1 MAKKRV
7 TPEESKVPLGRVTDE
22 DVKRARE
29 TLETYRQGKGNLE
42 DRIIQEE
49 QWYKMQHWSAIKGG
63 DDLANPKSTSAWLFN
78 TIINKHADAMDNFPI
93 PAVLPREKSDENT
106 ARILSNVLPVI
117 MENNHFDDTYSDCWW
132 DKLKFG
138 TGVYGIFWNQEKDN
152 GLGDIEI
159 TQLDLLNVFWES
171 GITDIQESRNLF
183 ITKLWDKDILKEKYP
198 KLKDVEGNAIDV
210 KHYIYDDTVDT
221 TDKIVVVDWYY
232 KKNGL
237 VHFAKFVNDTLLF
250 ASENEDKYKYTG
262 WYEHGL
268 YPVVFDIMYPEKGT
282 PVGFGLI
289 AAEKNPQLYIDALS
303 SNILQS
309 SMMGT
314 KKRWL
319 VREDNGIN
327 EEEFADWEK
336 PFVHVRGALDDDHIK
351 EFNVTPISPVYMD
364 VMRDKINEMKETSGN
379 RDMTQGGTAAGITA
393 AAAIAAL
400 QEAGNKT
407 SRDNIGSS
415 YRKYNDITSMIVELM
430 RQHYDNSRTFRI
442 TGEDNSYS
450 YVEMS
455 NAPLQDQL
463 TAVLPDGTQLFR
475 KPIFDYKM
483 KAMKRNP
490 FSRMEEN
497 ERAKE
502 LYGLGFFDPQR
513 AQEALIAL
521 DMMDFEGVETIKEK
535 VAQGQTL
542 MNQLNQANQ
551 QIEMLNMQ
559 MQQLGGVMNSMG
571 LPAPPVNGQPQEQPQ
586 GEPPSL
592 PNELAGNHKTMTDQL
607 MASRVPQKPYAQK
620 MMNKGAMELK

>member
-1 MAKKRV
+1 MKR
-7 TPEESKVPLGRVTDE
+7 EDSKVPQGKVTDE

-42 DRIIQEE
+42 NRIIDEE
-49 QWYKMQHWSAIKGG
+49 QWYKLQHWSALKG
-63 DDLANPKSTSAWLFN
+63 DNERNPKSTSAWLFN
-78 TIINKHADAMDNFPI
+78 TIISKHADAMDNFPI
-93 PAVLPREKSDENT
+93 PAVLPREKSDEET
-106 ARILSNVLPVI
+106 ARILSSVLPVI
-117 MENNHFDDTYSDCWW
+117 MENNHFDSTYADCWW

-138 TGVYGIFWNQEKDN
+138 TGVYGIFWDAKKDN

-159 TQLDLLNVFWES
+159 TQLDLLNIFWEA
-171 GITDIQESRNLF
+171 GITDIQDSRNLF
-183 ITKLWDKDILKEKYP
+183 ITKLWDKDILKEQYP
-198 KLKDVEGNAIDV
+198 KLGDIEGNAIDV

-232 KKNGL
+232 KKDGK
-237 VHFAKFVNDTLLF
+237 VHYAKFVNDTLLF
-250 ASENEDKYKYTG
+250 ASENDPKYKTRG
-262 WYEHGL
+262 WYDHGL
-268 YPVVFDIMYPEKGT
+268 YPVVFDVMYPEKGT

-289 AAEKNPQLYIDALS
+289 SAEKNPQLYIDSLA

-327 EEEFADWEK
+327 EEEFADWEN

-393 AAAIAAL
+393 ASAIAAL

-407 SRDNIGSS
+407 SRDTISTS
-415 YRKYNDITSMIVELM
+415 YRTYNQITIMVVELM
-430 RQHYDNSRTFRI
+430 RQFYRNERTFRI
-442 TGEDNSYS
+442 TGEDNSYE
-450 YVEMS
+450 YVSVS
-455 NAPLQDQL
+455 NASLDNQL
-463 TAVLPDGTQLFR
+463 TGVMSDGTKLYR

-502 LYGLGFFDPQR
+502 LYGLGFFDPNR

-542 MNQLNQANQ
+542 LNQLNQANQ
-551 QIEMLNMQ
+551 QIQMMQ
-559 MQQLGGVMNSMG
+559 MQMAQLGGVMNQMG
-571 LPAPPVNGQPQEQPQ
+571 LPAPPVEGQPVEVDA

-620 MMNKGAMELK
+620 MMNRGKMELK

>member
-1 MAKKRV
+1 MAKKNI

-29 TLETYRQGKGNLE
+29 TLETYRQGKANLE
-42 DRIIQEE
+42 ERIINEE
-49 QWYKMQHWSAIKGG
+49 QWYKMQHWTTVMGE
-63 DDLANPKSTSAWLFN
+63 DDLTNPKATSAWLFN

-93 PAVLPREKSDENT
+93 PAVLPREKTDEKT
-106 ARILSNVLPVI
+106 AKILSNILPVI

-138 TGVYGIFWNQEKDN
+138 TGVYSIMWNQNKDN

-159 TQLDLLNVFWES
+159 SQLDLLNVFWES

-183 ITKLWDKDILKEKYP
+183 ITALWDKDLLKEKYP
-198 KLKDVEGNAIDV
+198 KLKDIEGNAIDV

-221 TDKIVVVDWYY
+221 TDKVVVVDWYY

-237 VHFAKFVNDTLLF
+237 LHYAKFVNDTLLF
-250 ASENEDKYKYTG
+250 ASENEDKYKDTG
-262 WYEHGL
+262 WYHHGL
-268 YPVVFDIMYPEKGT
+268 YPVVFDVMYPEKGT

-327 EEEFADWEK
+327 EDEFADWNK
-336 PFVHVRGALDDDHIK
+336 PFVHVRGALDDDHLR
-351 EFNVTPISPVYMD
+351 EFTVTPISPVYMD

-407 SRDNIGSS
+407 SRDNIGAS
-415 YRKYNDITSMIVELM
+415 YRNYTDITSMIVELM
-430 RQHYDNSRTFRI
+430 RQFYDHVRTFRI

-450 YVEMS
+450 YVDVSSDM
-455 NAPLQDQL
+455 LGDQL
-463 TAVLPDGTQLFR
+463 TGVLPDGTELFR
-475 KPIFDYKM
+475 KPFFDYKM

-502 LYGLGFFDPQR
+502 LYGLGFFDPNR

-542 MNQLNQANQ
+542 LNQLNEMAAQLEQMNQ
-551 QIEMLNMQ
+551 EMAM
-559 MQQLGGVMNSMG
+559 LGGAMNQAG
-571 LPAPPVNGQPQEQPQ
+571 LPAPPLMENPLPQES
-586 GEPPSL
+586 GERPSL

-620 MMNKGAMELK
+620 MMKRGEMELK